1 MSSKS
6 MRFALAVAAA
16 ALVSPALA
24 DSTFPL
30 TGLLESLAGNP
41 PDGWSR
47 NMDGSYKQAESGVLC
62 PKSFKSFAF
71 KSIDG
76 PVKDNPDQLGTCLYS
91 GPAGRVGSVRV
102 RRYAASG
109 DGPLAA
115 NDKTLMAKD
124 GTAPP
129 LLMHAGI
136 DRKNGG
142 GRVTATVVRN
152 GLLVDCSVWQPE
164 HSAPKSDFLLYCTAL
179 P

>member
-1 MSSKS
+1 MTSKS
-6 MRFALAVAAA
+6 MRFALAFAVAAS
-16 ALVSPALA
+16 LSPAFA

-30 TGLLESLAGNP
+30 AGLLDSLAGNP

-47 NMDGSYKQAESGVLC
+47 NMDGSYKQAASGVLC
-62 PKSFKSFAF
+62 PKTFKSFTF
-71 KSIDG
+71 KSIEG
-76 PVKDNPDQLGTCLYS
+76 PAKDNPDQLGTCLYS
-91 GPAGRVGSVRV
+91 GPAGRVGSVRI
-102 RRYAASG
+102 RRYAAGG
-109 DGPLAA
+109 DGSVSA
-115 NDKTLMAKD
+115 NDRSLMATD

-164 HSAPKSDFLLYCTAL
+164 HSAPKSDFLLYCTTL